1 MLLKL
6 RKAEKSTTMLN
17 DLIKIN
23 NDRIT
28 CYQHALDQGANL
40 DIDLKKLFKEIISE
54 GSEFKQQ
61 LIDKV
66 KQLDG
71 NPKDSVTISGMVHR
85 AWVDLKVTFTGN
97 TRNSV
102 INFCEYNEQIAQHAY
117 KAALNM
123 LATKK
128 NTDVYEM
135 VEKQQSALMH
145 SYILIKKCHEAR
157 PYINS
162 RLVYFN

>member
-1 MLLKL
+1 MLLKT
-6 RKAEKSTTMLN
+6 RKAEKATTVLN

-23 NDRIT
+23 NERIV
-28 CYQHALDQGANL
+28 CYQQAIDQATNL
-40 DIDLKKLFKEIISE
+40 DYDLKSIFKDIIEE
-54 GSEFKQQ
+54 GVHFKQE
-61 LIDKV
+61 LIDHIK
-66 KQLDG
+66 LHAG
-71 NPKDSVTISGMVHR
+71 NPKDTLTLSGMIHR
-85 AWVDLKVTFTGN
+85 AWVDLKVTFTDN
-97 TRNSV
+97 TRQSI